1 MNHRAHIIRLASAT
15 ALGLAM
21 AASIGCAST
30 GPSTGY
36 YGNSGYGNTAC
47 DNCGTV
53 TRITVGGS
61 SGATGAVIGG
71 IVGAIAGHE
80 ISDHTGGSKG
90 NQNLSAVA
98 GAAAGA
104 AAGNAIQKNRSEASY
119 DISLQMDDGRRLTIN
134 QRSLDGVR
142 EGDYVRVVGGRVVLR

>member
-1 MNHRAHIIRLASAT
+1 MNHRAHIIRFASAT

-53 TRITVGGS
+53 TRIGNLAARGLLAPQPDPVVGLRGW
-61 SGATGAVIGG
+61 
-71 IVGAIAGHE
+71 
-80 ISDHTGGSKG
+80 D
-90 NQNLSAVA
+90 
-98 GAAAGA
+98 GAAA
-104 AAGNAIQKNRSEASY
+104 
-119 DISLQMDDGRRLTIN
+119 LH
-134 QRSLDGVR
+134 
-142 EGDYVRVVGGRVVLR
+142 